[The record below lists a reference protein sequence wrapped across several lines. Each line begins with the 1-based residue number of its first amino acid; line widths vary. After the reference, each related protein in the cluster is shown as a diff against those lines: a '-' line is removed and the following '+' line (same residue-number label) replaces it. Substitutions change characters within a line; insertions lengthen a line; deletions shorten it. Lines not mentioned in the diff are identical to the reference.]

1 MPAKSVSKKPTGRE
15 LLAKMRAK
23 KGSVVGGVDD
33 FNLEIT
39 SSPTGN
45 LTIDSLTGIGGLPK
59 GRLTCLY
66 GSYSSGKTTAAIHA
80 MAQAQKCLLDEGNTD
95 RLVVFVDYEHSF
107 DPEYSLGLGLD
118 TSLDNFVYINP
129 DSLEEGMQAA
139 IDLISTGDVEIIA
152 FDSVA
157 AMVPQKELDG
167 EVGKA
172 EMGNRAKLL
181 AQACRMLAS
190 KVAKYNTTAIFCNH
204 VMEKIDTSFVGQ
216 RLAGM
221 GIKQWT
227 SPGGTA
233 LPFYSSLMIFFEKS
247 ISQEKAEKIDPLT
260 NQEVNEVIGQVTKMT
275 VTKNKVG
282 QAYRTTNLLL
292 TVRNGFSNYY
302 SVYEVLVGH
311 KVFKKTPTGAVHGL
325 TIPTSD
331 GIDSIN
337 GKVNVLE
344 KMEEDVEWFKKLEAK
359 AREILAESGMDT
371 VDGNMYSSDGN
382 LDLQAILDVS
392 QDEVDELKAQEA

>member
-1 MPAKSVSKKPTGRE
+1 MVKAVEKKASGRE

-23 KGSVVGGVDD
+23 KDSVVGDVV
-33 FNLEIT
+33 NLSI
-39 SSPTGN
+39 SAIPTGN
-45 LTIDSLTGIGGLPK
+45 LTIDVMTGIGGLPR
-59 GRLTCLY
+59 GRISTLY
-66 GSYSSGKTTAAIHA
+66 GSYSSGKTTSAIHA
-80 MAQAQKCLLDEGNTD
+80 MAQAQHRLLESGNTD
-95 RLVVFVDYEHSF
+95 RLVVFVDYEHSY
-107 DPEYSLGLGLD
+107 DPEYALGLGLD
-118 TSLDNFVYINP
+118 SSLDNFVYINP

-139 IDLISTGDVEIIA
+139 IDLINTGDVEIIT

-181 AQACRMLAS
+181 AQSCRMLAS
-190 KVAKYNTTAIFCNH
+190 KVAKYDTTAIFCNH

-216 RLAGM
+216 QLASR

-247 ISQEKAEKIDPLT
+247 ISQEKAEKINPLT
-260 NQEVNEVIGQVTKMT
+260 NTEIKEVIGQVTKMT

-302 SVYEVLVGH
+302 SVYEVLLGH
-311 KVFKKTPTGAVHGL
+311 KVFKKTDTGTVHKL
-325 TIPTSD
+325 TIPTTD
-331 GIDSIN
+331 GTEEIK
-337 GKVNVLE
+337 GKVNVLD
-344 KMEEDVEWFKKLEAK
+344 KMEEDTQWFAKLEEK
-359 AREILAESGMDT
+359 AREILEQHGMDT
-371 VDGNMYSSDGN
+371 VDSSLYSSDGN
-382 LDLQAILDVS
+382 IDIQAALEVS
-392 QDEVDELKAQEA
+392 QDEVDEMKLKEA